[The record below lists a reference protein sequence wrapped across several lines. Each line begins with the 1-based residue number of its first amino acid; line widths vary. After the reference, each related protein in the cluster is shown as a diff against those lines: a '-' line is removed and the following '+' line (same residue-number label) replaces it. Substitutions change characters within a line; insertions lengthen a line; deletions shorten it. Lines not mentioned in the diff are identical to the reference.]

1 MKTVIQFLAI
11 TFFASLA
18 QAQQMT
24 SSAEVMCRAQ
34 AKEVALQSYNG
45 CITTARNN
53 QIEQI
58 RADYKKE
65 MAELKGKYDKEL
77 KKLSGAA
84 AAKKSAKAK
93 GNPVTVKKEVTA
105 AKSPKKATKG
115 VATQLPGR
123 NEAIEAPPVQHI
135 NEGTAVVAAA
145 PEAEHSSDSA
155 VEAEAA
161 QAEQMEIIEMPVE

>member
-1 MKTVIQFLAI
+1 MKTVLQFLAI

-18 QAQQMT
+18 GAQQM
-24 SSAEVMCRAQ
+24 SASAEVMCRAQ
-34 AKEVALQSYNG
+34 AKEMALQTYNG

-77 KKLSGAA
+77 KKLSAGSAA
-84 AAKKSAKAK
+84 GKKAAKNKA
-93 GNPVTVKKEVTA
+93 NPVTVKEVSA
-105 AKSPKKATKG
+105 AKLPKKTTKG
-115 VATQLPGR
+115 IATQLPGR

-135 NEGTAVVAAA
+135 NEGTAVVATA

-155 VEAEAA
+155 IEAEAA
-161 QAEQMEIIEMPVE
+161 QAEQIEMIEMPVE